1 MKIKYLSA
9 LFGTALLANSALAL
23 ELDPAVPPEI
33 NIGGRLVATA
43 DYTSEKT
50 IAGGTMSNSDLNIAD
65 SSLLFGFGKYLF
77 DDRRYGF
84 AVLGFKIPDDGTDLK
99 DDLYIHEAHVGF
111 GGPSYEL
118 KLGRSQL
125 GNSLIAFPTIRD
137 DDLLDYLFVPNGSSN
152 AEAEEYQQ
160 FGSVLAGSWWM
171 TRTVQIDG
179 GITGRTRTDAGGA
192 RVTSSDLNGGYLGVA
207 FSVPEAIKFDRG
219 LRYAGIRIDTQHADV
234 PGSGLPKETLTSL
247 IGAVS
252 LNLNDDPE
260 ETWNLDAQAIFN
272 DGASVPDLSSPATR
286 ARAKSRALAVAL
298 RYGKRPALQTR
309 WQAAL
314 NLAWR
319 DYGDFSNASA
329 YTIAP
334 TYVYRLGSGVELLA
348 QYRYTHND
356 STLAAAVGHERQ
368 QLIQF
373 GLSFAFDN
381 TFNESVG
388 ERGSILNLEHDTL
401 DIGPRGG
408 GH

>member
-1 MKIKYLSA
+1 MKHNYLLGLIGSA
-9 LFGTALLANSALAL
+9 LLSNAAMAL
-23 ELDPAVPPEI
+23 EVDPAVPPEI

-43 DYTSEKT
+43 DATSEKAV
-50 IAGGTMSNSDLNIAD
+50 AGGTERDSNSSIAD
-65 SSLLFGFGKYLF
+65 SSLLFGFSKYLF

-84 AVLGFKIPDDGTDLK
+84 AVLGLKIPDDDTDLK
-99 DDLYIHEAHVGF
+99 DDIYIHEAHVGI
-111 GGPSYEL
+111 GGPDYEV

-125 GNSLIAFPTIRD
+125 GNTLIAFPTIRD
-137 DDLLDYLFVPNGSSN
+137 DDLQDYLYVANGSSN

-160 FGSVLAGSWWM
+160 FGSVIAGSWWLA
-171 TRTVQIDG
+171 RRVQLDG
-179 GITGRTRTDAGGA
+179 GITGRTRTDAGGT
-192 RVTSSDLNGGYLGVA
+192 RQTSADFNGGYLGVA
-207 FSVPEAIKFDRG
+207 YSVPEAIKFDRG
-219 LRYAGIRIDTQHADV
+219 LRYAGVRLDTQHANV
-234 PGSGLPKETLTSL
+234 PGLGLPKETLTAL

-252 LNLNDDPE
+252 LNLNDYPE
-260 ETWNLDAQAIFN
+260 ATWNLDAQVILN
-272 DGASVPDLSSPATR
+272 DGATVPDLSTHASR
-286 ARAKSRALAVAL
+286 ARAKSRAVAVAL

-314 NLAWR
+314 NLAWK
-319 DYGDFSNASA
+319 DYADFSSASA

-334 TYVYRLGSGVELLA
+334 TYLYRLGSGVEFVA
-348 QYRYTHND
+348 QYLYTHND
-356 STLAAAVGHERQ
+356 STLAAAVGHEREQ
-368 QLIQF
+368 KIQF